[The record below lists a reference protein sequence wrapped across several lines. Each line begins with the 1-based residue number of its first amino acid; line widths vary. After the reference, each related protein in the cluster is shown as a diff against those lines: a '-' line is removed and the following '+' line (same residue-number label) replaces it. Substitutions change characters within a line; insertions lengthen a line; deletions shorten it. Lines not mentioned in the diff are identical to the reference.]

1 MRNALPPLIVA
12 IVLVAGWQLLHVLAG
27 ADSISGPVETVA
39 SLARMMDTARFWLDV
54 GETAQAF
61 LWALLL
67 SMAFGILLGVV
78 LGLSRP
84 AGDAVEPILVTFY
97 SLPKVTLYPL
107 VLLAFGLGMSAKV
120 AFGVM
125 HGLVPITLL
134 TRNAI
139 SQLKPVYLRTA
150 KVMRLSPVQVAWR
163 IVLPAIVPDL
173 LAGIRIGLSLS
184 LLGVLIGEMFASKR
198 GLGFAAVNAMGLGD
212 IKTILAIG
220 IFLAVFAVAANS
232 GMLLLERTLRHKSA
246 AR

>member
-39 SLARMMDTARFWLDV
+39 SLARMMGTPRFWLDV

-84 AGDAVEPILVTFY
+84 AGDAIEPILVTFY

-150 KVMRLSPVQVAWR
+150 KVMRLSPAQAAWR

-198 GLGFAAVNAMGLGD
+198 GLGFAAINAMGLGD